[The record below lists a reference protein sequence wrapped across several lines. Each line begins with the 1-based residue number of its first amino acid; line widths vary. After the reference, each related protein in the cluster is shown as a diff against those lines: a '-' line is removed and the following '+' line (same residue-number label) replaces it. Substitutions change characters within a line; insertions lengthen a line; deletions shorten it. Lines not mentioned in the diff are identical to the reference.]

1 MKVKGLNEK
10 LGNKFV
16 FDAFVI
22 DEKTGIN
29 FPIKIQEGIQFVQ
42 VGPFPAIRDGKLD
55 KTFRL
60 FFYNSED

>member
-1 MKVKGLNEK
+1 MYNIGENVEWKFMMKVKGLNEK

-29 FPIKIQEGIQFVQ
+29 FPIKIQEGIQFV
-42 VGPFPAIRDGKLD
+42 
-55 KTFRL
+55 
-60 FFYNSED
+60 